1 MATRAGM
8 RIGRMVSRAV
18 GQERLEIPAGGG
30 RQLRGSTSSTKRL
43 ALFYNTLDK
52 PRRDNL
58 TQVGVENAIAAEAA
72 AGTLTWSEAQ
82 KNGCF
87 NHRSGKDDQQLAFMR
102 DYLYAFSFLPG
113 NDAVL
118 LRHWLNHYTVG
129 TGVRPD
135 HLAFATTASQARG
148 DGWAE
153 HVAVLRRAGVAARQV
168 EIVNDTYSDGLKL
181 SVINAHIASLPL
193 DAWLLVADHDELVR
207 FSCELR
213 HRLPQI
219 VCGHMTDMLA
229 LGGSIAPLR
238 PTPDISVQFPLA
250 CSIRNALGNP
260 YSVAQRFMT
269 DKPTLF
275 KAWISTAGRTV
286 KNASDGTA
294 ASWVPRSLREWRRLP
309 HST

>member
-1 MATRAGM
+1 MATRAGL

-18 GQERLEIPAGGG
+18 GQQRLEIPAGGG

-148 DGWAE
+148 HGWGE
-153 HVAVLRRAGVAARQV
+153 HVAALRQAGVAARQV
-168 EIVNDTYSDGLKL
+168 KFVNDTYSDGLKL

-193 DAWLLVADHDELVR
+193 DAWLLVCTCSRPRRAGALLVR
-207 FSCELR
+207 
-213 HRLPQI
+213 
-219 VCGHMTDMLA
+219 A
-229 LGGSIAPLR
+229 APPSAPDSLR
-238 PTPDISVQFPLA
+238 PYDRYARFGRQHRTAPPHARHFGAVSTGVQHSQ
-250 CSIRNALGNP
+250 CSG
-260 YSVAQRFMT
+260 
-269 DKPTLF
+269 
-275 KAWISTAGRTV
+275 
-286 KNASDGTA
+286 
-294 ASWVPRSLREWRRLP
+294 
-309 HST
+309 